1 MTFLLDLHSA
11 LRWVLVVVAVAAAF
25 RFLVGWRRKAAYGGP
40 DRALSSTFSGL
51 MDLQLLMGIIFLVW
65 NGLAGAGFPLYRIEH
80 GVMMLLAAITAHLP
94 MRWRAAPAPVRFRNS
109 LFAVVG
115 ALLLVILGV
124 FILPGGW
131 TR

>member
-1 MTFLLDLHSA
+1 
-11 LRWVLVVVAVAAAF
+11 
-25 RFLVGWRRKAAYGGP
+25 
-40 DRALSSTFSGL
+40 

-80 GVMMLLAAITAHLP
+80 GVMMLLAAITAHVP